1 MEVSEDWR
9 VITRPGE
16 CGCACA
22 YCVRRGDSRRPV
34 LGDTAR
40 MLVHAGAALR
50 LVALVLLLTLALTS
64 LLKMALALA
73 AINPGADDDRGV
85 SASPLPLF
93 IRHAASRA
101 AITGLIALLL

>member
-1 MEVSEDWR
+1 MAAAAAAAMEVSEDWR

-40 MLVHAGAALR
+40 ILVHAGAALR
-50 LVALVLLLTLALTS
+50 LVALVSLLMGALTS
-64 LLKMALALA
+64 LL
-73 AINPGADDDRGV
+73 
-85 SASPLPLF
+85 
-93 IRHAASRA
+93 
-101 AITGLIALLL
+101 